1 MEQKYRRIDRRS
13 LAALLL
19 VITRIIKADSRIDAD
34 EVTQLIKLE
43 DKFGF
48 DRTVM
53 NESSRLTLAEA
64 IDQLRT
70 LDKPLL
76 DDIMHSLTELA
87 STDRVLERH
96 EAMLLLALRY
106 CLMEQSDNC
115 QVISSHV
122 SHRGGDLG
130 TYLLYFESEHCPEV
144 HQQIR
149 EQWELQKL
157 LLQQSG
163 LSLFYVEHLVDR
175 LTEQDATIMK
185 TLLGYL
191 APAMTDQQID
201 ALYLRMEQM
210 DTATFGREIL
220 VRGMELTALRNA
232 GPSLLINLGT
242 TDFLRIGLTYEP
254 IVHIRRFLDDYQHL
268 ASPGMTPIR
277 AMEDDLREGH
287 FRYYSYYRDLFNLL
301 VSAEPQESRMVVWP
315 NKSEFYFPD
324 AARTLRLNQQEAS
337 LYCLI
342 LAHTY
347 MYKKRGLP
355 LSYTAEQRQIEAL
368 YRTIYC
374 RKKFIE
380 EEDVIFPDNLA
391 PIRAKIERK
400 MRQQLEGLDNIE
412 DFIPRN
418 YDRQGFYRIVAP
430 PSMVKVKPDLR
441 EPEMDFGDFRWEQR

>member
-1 MEQKYRRIDRRS
+1 MEQKYKRIDRRS

-34 EVTQLIKLE
+34 ELSHLLRLE

-48 DRTVM
+48 DRSIM

-64 IDQLRT
+64 IEQLRT
-70 LDKPLL
+70 LDGPLL

-87 STDRVLERH
+87 STDRILERH
-96 EAMLLLALRY
+96 EAMLLLTLRY
-106 CLMEQSDNC
+106 FLVEQYDNC
-115 QVISSHV
+115 QVISSRV

-130 TYLLYFESEHCPEV
+130 TYLLYFESERCDAV
-144 HQQIR
+144 HQQIC

-157 LLQQSG
+157 LLQQNG
-163 LSLFYVEHLVDR
+163 LSLFYVEHLVKR
-175 LTEQDATIMK
+175 LSQQDPVLIK
-185 TLLGYL
+185 TMLGYL
-191 APAMTDQQID
+191 APSMTDDQIE
-201 ALYLRMEQM
+201 ALYQRMEHM

-220 VRGMELTALRNA
+220 VRGMELTDLRTA

-242 TDFLRIGLTYEP
+242 TDFLRIGLTAEP
-254 IVHIRRFLDDYQHL
+254 LSHIRRFLDDYSHL
-268 ASPGMTPIR
+268 ASPGVTPIR

-301 VSAEPQESRMVVWP
+301 VATEPQESRIVLWP

-324 AARTLRLNQQEAS
+324 VARTLRLNQQEAS
-337 LYCLI
+337 LYTLI

-347 MYKKRGLP
+347 KYKKQGLP
-355 LSYTAEQRQIEAL
+355 LSYTAEQRKIEAL

-391 PIRAKIERK
+391 PIRAKIEKK
-400 MRQQLEGLDNIE
+400 MRLQLEGLDNIE

-418 YDRQGFYRIVAP
+418 YDRQGFYRIAAP
-430 PSMVKVKPDLR
+430 LSMVKVRPDLR
-441 EPEMDFGDFRWEQR
+441 QPEMPFDEFEW

>member
-1 MEQKYRRIDRRS
+1 MKQKYRRIDRRS

-48 DRTVM
+48 DRSIM
-53 NESSRLTLAEA
+53 NDSPRLTLAEA
-64 IDQLRT
+64 IAQLRT
-70 LDKPLL
+70 LDKALL
-76 DDIMHSLTELA
+76 ADIMQSLTELA

-96 EAMLLLALRY
+96 EAMLLLTLRY
-106 CLMEQSDNC
+106 CLIDQADNC

-130 TYLLYFESEHCPEV
+130 TYLLYFESERCDAM
-144 HQQIR
+144 HQLIC
-149 EQWELQKL
+149 EEWELQKL

-163 LSLFYVEHLVDR
+163 LSFFYVEHLVAR
-175 LTEQDATIMK
+175 LKEQNPAIMK
-185 TLLGYL
+185 TLLGYM
-191 APAMTDQQID
+191 APAMTDEQIQG
-201 ALYLRMEQM
+201 LFMRMEKM

-242 TDFLRIGLTYEP
+242 TDFLCIGLTHDP
-254 IVHIRRFLDDYQHL
+254 LAHIRRFLDDYQHL

-277 AMEDDLREGH
+277 AMEDDLHEGH

-315 NKSEFYFPD
+315 NKSEFTFPD

-347 MYKKRGLP
+347 MYQKQGLP
-355 LSYTAEQRQIEAL
+355 LSYTPEQRKIEAL

-418 YDRQGFYRIVAP
+418 YDRQGFYRITAP
-430 PSMVKVKPDLR
+430 LSMVKVKPDLR
-441 EPEMDFGDFRWEQR
+441 EPEVGIVDFRW